1 MPDGCRAVACRRR
14 GRHHPALRAP
24 LLEGGECLGV
34 VNVCGKTVHPS
45 PATLASS
52 EAVAAPPASRPEQ
65 RFAPPLAVG
74 EQRPVTPASSLDSG
88 TGTSWRAGEQR
99 PITPASSLD
108 SGAGTSWRTGEQRPV
123 TPASSLGSGT
133 GTSWRAGEERPVTSA
148 DSAGPATFPSSQ
160 EGWPKAGV
168 VGPRRPSGR
177 RRHHPHVHRETTR
190 GWQVLRKC
198 FASVRKCLASK
209 SACLDLRKSCL
220 DLRRSCQ
227 SLAKVLRKTQ
237 RTHPLRAACLLQA
250 QKKVSGHLS
259 ADFCCLVRL
268 SGGRS
273 DSNRRPTEPQSGTLT
288 N

>member
-1 MPDGCRAVACRRR
+1 MAVACRRR

-45 PATLASS
+45 PATLASLV
-52 EAVAAPPASRPEQ
+52 AVAAPPASRPDQ
-65 RFAPPLAVG
+65 RSEPPRTVG

-88 TGTSWRAGEQR
+88 A
-99 PITPASSLD
+99 
-108 SGAGTSWRTGEQRPV
+108 
-123 TPASSLGSGT
+123 
-133 GTSWRAGEERPVTSA
+133 GTSWRAGEERPITFA

-190 GWQVLRKC
+190 GWQGVGKC

-209 SACLDLRKSCL
+209 SACLDLPKSCL
-220 DLRRSCQ
+220 DLRKSCQ
-227 SLAKVLRKTQ
+227 SLAKDAAYPPITRSVPLTNTKKNQ
-237 RTHPLRAACLLQA
+237 RTSIR
-250 QKKVSGHLS
+250 
-259 ADFCCLVRL
+259 
-268 SGGRS
+268 
-273 DSNRRPTEPQSGTLT
+273 
-288 N
+288 

>member
-88 TGTSWRAGEQR
+88 TGTSWRAGE
-99 PITPASSLD
+99 
-108 SGAGTSWRTGEQRPV
+108 ERPV
-123 TPASSLGSGT
+123 TP
-133 GTSWRAGEERPVTSA
+133 A

-177 RRHHPHVHRETTR
+177 RRHHPQLLSPCKYPTPNRVCQEFSEFIFSL
-190 GWQVLRKC
+190 VLRRMRK
-198 FASVRKCLASK
+198 VR
-209 SACLDLRKSCL
+209 
-220 DLRRSCQ
+220 
-227 SLAKVLRKTQ
+227 
-237 RTHPLRAACLLQA
+237 
-250 QKKVSGHLS
+250 
-259 ADFCCLVRL
+259 
-268 SGGRS
+268 
-273 DSNRRPTEPQSGTLT
+273 
-288 N
+288 